1 MPASVTLENI
11 KEERYSR
18 NPKLAAALTQYSW
31 VRESNEG
38 VGRIYRERTEYILDA
53 PTYTEPNG
61 SSAQLILKNN
71 ILARKEYETGR
82 EEIPISDYF
91 SILNEQEKLLIVQY
105 RPQERDYQ

>member
-61 SSAQLILKNN
+61 SSVQLILKKN
-71 ILARKEYETGR
+71 ILARK
-82 EEIPISDYF
+82 EIPISDYF